1 MSTQDLLFEL
11 GTEELPPTQIK
22 TLGQSLCDNVQAE
35 LERLNLGFSS
45 IKWLATPR
53 RLALIVRKLEE
64 KQQDREVEKRG
75 PALKAAYDADG
86 NPTKAAE
93 GFARSVGATVD
104 QLQTIETPK
113 GAWLSFT
120 AQEVGQTVEQL
131 IQEIIDNAIKKLPI
145 AKPMRWANNDY
156 AFIRPAHWLI
166 VLFGERVLPCSLFG
180 LQSNNISRGHRFMC
194 DDDIVINTP
203 ASYEEQLLKEGNVL
217 ADFELR
223 RQRIKSQIE
232 DAAREAGG
240 VPVSD
245 AALLDEVTGLVEMP
259 YSMVGTFE
267 EKYLDVPPEPLIYTM
282 KDNQKYFPVV
292 TPSGSLLNK
301 FVFVSNIY
309 SEQPEKVIDGNER
322 VVRPRLADAEFF
334 FNTDK
339 KVSLESRRESTKTV
353 VFQTKLGTLFDK
365 SERVAVVARHIANAI
380 KADPNEAQRAGELS
394 KSDLM
399 TDMVFEFTEV
409 QGVMGMHYAKHDG
422 ESDAVAN
429 ALNEQYYPRFSGDKL
444 PAGDIGTALSLA
456 DKLDTLV
463 GIFGIGQKPKADKD
477 PFALRRAAI
486 GVLRILVEKSLDL
499 DVVELLETAKAQ
511 FHPEQLSNAS
521 VIDDVF
527 GFMLA
532 RFNAWYQEQGVET
545 SLIQAVMARR
555 PSKPLD
561 FDRRVKAV
569 ADFYQLP
576 DAAGL
581 AAANKRVSNIL
592 AKQEQDVIKPAIDNA
607 LLSEEA
613 EKVLADKV
621 ASLQQEVAPLF
632 EEGNYQQALR
642 TLSQIRPDV
651 DSFFDQVMVNA
662 DDEAVKANRL
672 TLLKQLRDMFLT
684 VADISLLQH

>member
-53 RLALIVRKLEE
+53 RLALIIRKLEE